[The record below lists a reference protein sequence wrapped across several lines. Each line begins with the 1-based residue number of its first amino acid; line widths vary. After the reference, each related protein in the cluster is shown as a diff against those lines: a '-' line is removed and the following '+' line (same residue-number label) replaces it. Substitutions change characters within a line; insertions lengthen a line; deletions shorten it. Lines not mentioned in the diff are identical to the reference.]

1 MCDSNAM
8 SLKGNCRRIL
18 LSERG
23 DSTVSFA
30 ITFPIVILITLLVI
44 DLSRYMSAKSLIT
57 RACSRGASMGTSAMP
72 SVSATTGSMESAN
85 IYCPLSSVGTG
96 AGTRTSIAST
106 YFQEV
111 RASLCSASAI
121 SPCPSDFA
129 ISELLSMMAAA
140 QLLCQSNQEV
150 LLPPNDYASDNP
162 SKSCFIQSSDETGE
176 SCAWVIP
183 RSFPNTDIDGTL
195 KLECGMNVRL
205 FSTGILHFL
214 FSRDY
219 EQGLPVKM
227 IAVRNLSK

>member
-1 MCDSNAM
+1 M
-8 SLKGNCRRIL
+8 LQQGLLRKIL

-44 DLSRYMSAKSLIT
+44 DLSRYMSAKALIT
-57 RACSRGASMGTSAMP
+57 RACSRGASMGTSTMP
-72 SVSATTGSMESAN
+72 SVSATTGNIASAN
-85 IYCPLSSVGTG
+85 IYCPLSSTGTG

-111 RASLCSASAI
+111 RASLCNASAV
-121 SPCPSDFA
+121 SPCPNDFA
-129 ISELLSMMAAA
+129 ITELLSMMAAA

-150 LLPPNDYASDNP
+150 LLPPNDYENDNP
-162 SKSCFIQSSDETGE
+162 NKSCFVNSPDETGE

-183 RSFPNTDIDGTL
+183 RSFPTTETEGTL

-214 FSRDY
+214 FSAEY
-219 EQGLPVKM
+219 GQGLPVRM
-227 IAVRNLSK
+227 IAVRSLSK